1 MPKGSRI
8 NSEYKY
14 RGEVF
19 KYVVAHYG
27 HGKLWAAPGQLESD
41 PSITVQTGP
50 FPTKREAHEEFKK
63 KGKKNHR

>member
-27 HGKLWAAPGQLESD
+27 HGKLWAAQGAAR
-41 PSITVQTGP
+41 I
-50 FPTKREAHEEFKK
+50 
-63 KGKKNHR
+63 